1 MLLNSVNITW
11 RASTG
16 PEPVIKPWI
25 SSGLRLNCV
34 YDFEMFFKE
43 NSHHPIDLKIHP
55 PLISST
61 LKNVWNSGGLINVI
75 LLPGSGTRLYNTC
88 TDSRTLT
95 LPSALPLRERMRRET
110 RHPWLY
116 SKQSPLAF
124 PGWTGQRSLTSNQA
138 ICWKLLRQTQSLK
151 QN

>member
-25 SSGLRLNCV
+25 SSGLHLNWV

-43 NSHHPIDLKIHP
+43 NSQNPIDLKIHP

-75 LLPGSGTRLYNTC
+75 LFPGSGTRLYNT
-88 TDSRTLT
+88 SEEK
-95 LPSALPLRERMRRET
+95 AEVKM
-110 RHPWLY
+110 HW
-116 SKQSPLAF
+116 
-124 PGWTGQRSLTSNQA
+124 
-138 ICWKLLRQTQSLK
+138 
-151 QN
+151 